1 MKAWVVGD
9 NVDTDQIVPGRHLAC
24 GDTAE
29 LAKVIFEDVRPGMAA
44 EVSAGD
50 ILVAGDNFGCGSSRE
65 QAAQALKAAG
75 FAFVA
80 AKSFARIFFRNCI
93 NIGLPVLVLEGDAGV
108 REGDELLFDRSRGML
123 VNATAQAEYPTGPMP
138 AFIQQ
143 LVSAGGI
150 VAYACSSEN
159 KGSERSDGRT
169 P

>member
-9 NVDTDQIVPGRHLAC
+9 NVDTDQVVPGRHLAC
-24 GDTAE
+24 ADTAE

-80 AKSFARIFFRNCI
+80 AIRRKRLDEYGSDW
-93 NIGLPVLVLEGDAGV
+93 EG
-108 REGDELLFDRSRGML
+108 
-123 VNATAQAEYPTGPMP
+123 
-138 AFIQQ
+138 
-143 LVSAGGI
+143 
-150 VAYACSSEN
+150 
-159 KGSERSDGRT
+159 
-169 P
+169 